1 VVKKP
6 EGNRPLGRPR
16 PKWGKIKMDL
26 QEVGRSMG
34 RIDLAQERDGWRARV
49 NLEMN
54 LRVP

>member
-1 VVKKP
+1 MKKP